1 MGWVGK
7 GSGDKGWGT
16 ELTAPRKPSKYSDC
30 IKVKLYPNNLM
41 VVKDRIESKTKGL
54 VKKTNL

>member
-7 GSGDKGWGT
+7 DSGDKGWDA
-16 ELTAPRKPSKYSDC
+16 ELTVPRKPSKYSDR
-30 IKVKLYPNNLM
+30 IKVKLYRNYLM